1 MFYLRQIGSFYIGW
15 MDNISSSP
23 PLIETT
29 LFNSNIWKLM
39 FMFFTDWQVGENFK
53 DILWKSMNCWSS
65 PLPSY
70 TSLKLW
76 GFELNLIWKRPKR
89 RPTKSHHFLS
99 FEDMNWILSESDQ
112 KGDQQKVTKK
122 GNKVRQP
129 KKSQKVNR
137 NCIYKCCD
145 NLAWTSSPLILE

>member
-23 PLIETT
+23 SLIETT

-76 GFELNLIWKRPKR
+76 GFELNLIWKRPK
-89 RPTKSHHFLS
+89 SH
-99 FEDMNWILSESDQ
+99 Q
-112 KGDQQKVTKK
+112 K
-122 GNKVRQP
+122 RQP
-129 KKSQKVNR
+129 KKSRKKATWQELH
-137 NCIYKCCD
+137 KCCD
-145 NLAWTSSPLILE
+145 NVAWTSSSLILKQGFRHTKKKWSLPQQSYWMGVNFVKLFF